1 MSNEAA
7 VTSTAEPTAG
17 EAPPPFDPDPALVAD
32 VENNRFALRS
42 FRKAAQQAHDAAER
56 QRASLP

>member
-1 MSNEAA
+1 MSNDTA
-7 VTSTAEPTAG
+7 VTNAAGPTADD
-17 EAPPPFDPDPALVAD
+17 PSPPFDPDPALVAD

-56 QRASLP
+56 QRASLA